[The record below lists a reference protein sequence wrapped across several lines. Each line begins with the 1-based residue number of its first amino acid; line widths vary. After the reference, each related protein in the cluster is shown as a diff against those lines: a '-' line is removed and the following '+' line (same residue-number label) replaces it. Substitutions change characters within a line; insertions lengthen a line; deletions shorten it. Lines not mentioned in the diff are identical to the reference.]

1 MRLLLCMWLQR
12 SRRGKDCGLW
22 VDMLLIEGSGA
33 CGLGWIVKDCLSSVY
48 DGGSGGRCGSYERI
62 RVDRLVKREVG

>member
-1 MRLLLCMWLQR
+1 MWRQR

-33 CGLGWIVKDCLSSVY
+33 CGLGWIGQGLSSVY
-48 DGGSGGRCGSYERI
+48 DSGGSDEMI
-62 RVDRLVKREVG
+62 RVDKLVKREVG